1 KACNSHI
8 LKSLISSL
16 SGTLASVFFKKA
28 SDVSIFYTNLDEVN
42 ISWSVEIGVRI
53 IYLLLFF
60 IFNMLMLKYYLLL
73 MNHYSAFLA
82 TILNFVFNFFLSAIM
97 GVLFF
102 SERRDSYWL
111 LGGLLIIV
119 GLVLIMA
126 DAANEE
132 KKKPK
137 RRMSFNFSSN

>member
-1 KACNSHI
+1 MSARHLLSKVGSSHI

-28 SDVSIFYTNLDEVN
+28 SDASIFSTNLEGVT
-42 ISWSVEIGVRI
+42 ISWSVEIGVRV
-53 IYLLLFF
+53 IYLFLFF
-60 IFNMLMLKYYLLL
+60 VCNMVMLKYYLLL
-73 MNHYSAFLA
+73 MNHYSAFLS

-102 SERRDSYWL
+102 SEKRDSYWL

-132 KKKPK
+132 KKKK
-137 RRMSFNFSSN
+137 

>member
-1 KACNSHI
+1 MSARHLISKVCSSHI

-28 SDVSIFYTNLDEVN
+28 SDVSIFRTNLDGVN

-53 IYLLLFF
+53 IYLLLFL

-82 TILNFVFNFFLSAIM
+82 TVLNFVFNFFLSAIM

-111 LGGLLIIV
+111 LGGLFIIV

-132 KKKPK
+132 KKKI
-137 RRMSFNFSSN
+137 

>member
-1 KACNSHI
+1 MSARHLISKVFNSHI

-28 SDVSIFYTNLDEVN
+28 SDVSIFHTNSDRAS
-42 ISWSVEIGVRI
+42 ISWSVEIGMRI

-60 IFNMLMLKYYLLL
+60 ISNMLMLRYYLLL
-73 MNHYSAFLA
+73 MKHYSAFLA

-102 SERRDSYWL
+102 NEKRDSYWL
-111 LGGLLIIV
+111 LGGLLIII
-119 GLVLIMA
+119 GLVLIIA

-132 KKKPK
+132 KKKT
-137 RRMSFNFSSN
+137 

>member
-1 KACNSHI
+1 MSARDLISKVWSSHI
-8 LKSLISSL
+8 LKSFISSL

-28 SDVSIFYTNLDEVN
+28 SDVSILYTNFDGVN
-42 ISWSVEIGVRI
+42 ISWSIQIGVRI
-53 IYLLLFF
+53 IYLLLFI

-102 SERRDSYWL
+102 SEKRNSYWL
-111 LGGLLIIV
+111 IGGFLIII

-132 KKKPK
+132 KKKT
-137 RRMSFNFSSN
+137 